1 MSNSK
6 VSRKG
11 MTSTAQIAI
20 AAVMAALV
28 CVATLLIQVPIPAT
42 DGFFNI
48 GDGVIM
54 VAALT
59 FGPLVGAIA
68 GGIGASTADLIGGW
82 YVWVIPTLII
92 KGVEGFLTGWIIS
105 QGKNQS
111 FPKIL
116 FAWFIGGFEMF
127 LGYFLVQVVMYG
139 FDAALFEAPFN
150 LVQMVMSGVI
160 GIPLSQ
166 TLKRYMPSLNKE

>member
-1 MSNSK
+1 
-6 VSRKG
+6 
-11 MTSTAQIAI
+11 MTPTTQIAI

-59 FGPLVGAIA
+59 FGPLVGAVA
-68 GGIGASTADLIGGW
+68 GGIGAATADLIGGW
-82 YVWVIPTLII
+82 YVYVIPTLII
-92 KGVEGFLTGWIIS
+92 KGAEGFLTGWIIS
-105 QGKNQS
+105 RGQNQS
-111 FPKIL
+111 FQKTI

-127 LGYFLVQVVMYG
+127 LGYFLFQVTIYG
-139 FDAALFEAPFN
+139 FDAALFEVPFN

-160 GIPLSQ
+160 GIPLSRA
-166 TLKRYMPSLNKE
+166 LKRYMPTLNYE